1 LAVDILT
8 QANVLVLVIA
18 IFIAS
23 LISLRVGLAVA
34 IIELII
40 GAIFGNLGFLH
51 ATDWMSL
58 IATFGGILLTF
69 MAGTEIDT
77 HVMREKYKESF
88 LIGFFTFL
96 APFIGASLYT
106 YFIAGWNLQAALIAG
121 IALSTTSLAVVY
133 SVLTETD
140 LPDVNLAKIVLA
152 ATFVTDM
159 TTVIVLSI
167 LFIKPDLYTALFIAV
182 SIAAIILVAKYSKH
196 IFQHEKLKNKVIEP
210 EIKFIFVILVIFMF
224 FAALGNGEAVLPAFI
239 LGLLMSKELA
249 KVKELMVRMRTV
261 AYAVITPIFFIVG
274 GLKISFALI
283 LAAFGLFIILFI
295 IKIATKFLGV
305 YFLANKYIPN
315 GSMYVTLLMST
326 GLTFGTIASLFGF
339 NAGYIDQV
347 QYSVLIGVVV
357 SSAVIPTFIAQKW
370 FLPRHRGDIIE

>member
-1 LAVDILT
+1 MAIDILT
-8 QANVLVLVIA
+8 QANLLVLVIA

-34 IIELII
+34 IIELVI
-40 GAIFGNLGFLH
+40 GAIFGNLGLLH

-88 LIGFFTFL
+88 LIGFFSFL

-182 SIAAIILVAKYSKH
+182 SIAAIILMAKYSKH

-224 FAALGNGEAVLPAFI
+224 FASLGNGEAVLPAFI

-283 LAAFGLFIILFI
+283 LAAFGLFVILFV
-295 IKIATKFLGV
+295 IKMATKFIGV

-315 GSMYVTLLMST
+315 GSMYTTLLMST

-370 FLPRHRGDIIE
+370 FLPRHSGDIIE

>member
-1 LAVDILT
+1 MAVDILT

-34 IIELII
+34 IIELVI

-88 LIGFFTFL
+88 LIGFFSFL

-224 FAALGNGEAVLPAFI
+224 FATLGNGEAVLPAFI
-239 LGLLMSKELA
+239 LGLLMSKELV

-347 QYSVLIGVVV
+347 QYSILIGVVV

-370 FLPRHRGDIIE
+370 FLPRHSGDIIE

>member
-1 LAVDILT
+1 MAVDILT
-8 QANVLVLVIA
+8 QANILVLVIA

-34 IIELII
+34 IIELVI

-88 LIGFFTFL
+88 LIGFFSFL

-224 FAALGNGEAVLPAFI
+224 FATLGNGEAVLPAFI

-347 QYSVLIGVVV
+347 QYSILIGVVV

-370 FLPRHRGDIIE
+370 FLPRHSGDIIE

>member
-1 LAVDILT
+1 MAVDILT

-34 IIELII
+34 IIELVI

-88 LIGFFTFL
+88 LIGFFSFL

-210 EIKFIFVILVIFMF
+210 EIKFIFVILVMFMF
-224 FAALGNGEAVLPAFI
+224 FATLGNGEAVLPAFI

-283 LAAFGLFIILFI
+283 LAAFGLFVILFI
-295 IKIATKFLGV
+295 IKIATKFIGV
-305 YFLANKYIPN
+305 YFLANKYIPD

-347 QYSVLIGVVV
+347 QYSILIGVVV

-370 FLPRHRGDIIE
+370 FLPRHSGDIIE